1 MTSFQR
7 AAELQALLEGVPLP
21 AMRQELVDYAE
32 RQPGGD
38 GFRAELERLPDR
50 EFGALDEVGEELV
63 AVQPEHSRS
72 DHRDPRPESGA
83 PPGGEAYTDASA
95 EPGWVRERGPASSK

>member
-7 AAELQALLEGVPLP
+7 VAELQALLEGVALP
-21 AMRQELVDYAE
+21 ATQQELLDYALD
-32 RQPGGD
+32 QPGGNS
-38 GFRAELERLPDR
+38 FRAELERLPDR

-63 AVQPEHSRS
+63 AVQPESSRS
-72 DHRDPRPESGA
+72 AHRDPRPESGS

-95 EPGWVRERGPASSK
+95 EPGWVRERGPAGSK